1 MKETGRKPTAAPVRV
16 RFAPS
21 PTGFLHVG
29 GARTALFNWLW
40 ARHNGGEL
48 VLRIEDT
55 DLERSTGEMTTA
67 ILDGLEWM
75 GIDWDE
81 GPHFQSQ
88 SRDNHQAAAHALL
101 EADAAYPCFCTVEE
115 LAAERK
121 AAISRKESYVY
132 SGKCRAIPP
141 ARAAERCENGEPHT
155 IRFRVPFGETAWID
169 AVHGPTRFDNRTIGD
184 FIVLRS
190 DAAPVYNLAVTVDDR
205 DMRITDVIRGDDHIS
220 NTPKQIL
227 LYQALKA
234 TVPRFAHVPL
244 ILGPDKRKLS
254 KRHGALGVS
263 AYQEQGYLPQAFTN
277 FLALLGWSPGDD
289 REVMSQA
296 ELIEAFSLERIT
308 GKSAV
313 FDVQKLEWLN
323 GQHLSMMSGIAVADL
338 VRPRFVDA
346 GIATE
351 MELAERAIWFAE
363 LMAMVKTRS
372 RTLDD
377 LVVQGRPFFGGPI
390 EYQPDAVAK
399 FWKDPKVARE
409 LLEVAASYVDGE
421 AGFDDLE
428 GMEARLRALCEERS
442 VSAGKL
448 MQALRVA
455 LTGTRVS
462 PGIFETMAAMGK
474 SLVVERIET
483 ARGHLRREIEV
494 AQSK

>member
-1 MKETGRKPTAAPVRV
+1 E
-16 RFAPS
+16 
-21 PTGFLHVG
+21 
-29 GARTALFNWLW
+29 
-40 ARHNGGEL
+40 
-48 VLRIEDT
+48 
-55 DLERSTGEMTTA
+55 
-67 ILDGLEWM
+67 
-75 GIDWDE
+75 
-81 GPHFQSQ
+81 
-88 SRDNHQAAAHALL
+88 
-101 EADAAYPCFCTVEE
+101 
-115 LAAERK
+115 
-121 AAISRKESYVY
+121 
-132 SGKCRAIPP
+132 
-141 ARAAERCENGEPHT
+141 
-155 IRFRVPFGETAWID
+155 
-169 AVHGPTRFDNRTIGD
+169 NRTIGD

-190 DAAPVYNLAVTVDDR
+190 DGAPVYNLAVTVDDR

-227 LYQALKA
+227 LYQALGA
-234 TVPRFAHVPL
+234 RVPRFAHVPL

-323 GQHLSMMSGIAVADL
+323 GQHLSMMSGMAVADL

-351 MELAERAIWFAE
+351 MELTEQSIWFAE

-409 LLEVAASYVDGE
+409 LLEVAASYLDGE
-421 AGFDDLE
+421 TAFDDLE
-428 GMEARLRALCEERS
+428 AMEARLRALCEQRG
-442 VSAGKL
+442 VSPGKL

-474 SLVVERIET
+474 SLVVERIEA
-483 ARGHLRREIEV
+483 ARGYLKREIE
-494 AQSK
+494 AA